1 MRLGNTPARPNAWA
15 TGRSS
20 SNSNGIPARNRQV
33 VAAILRCAQDRF
45 CDRRNQTANTV
56 RRYSSKSL
64 ELLAKLAKL
73 LLQIGDFLSQLF
85 HFNFEA
91 LHSLILS
98 GSISNCGLW
107 RLPGFDLARQQMRPA
122 RLFRTRP
129 PRQLARQRRLALGKA
144 IERGFNR
151 CQVVEGVHAF

>member
-64 ELLAKLAKL
+64 ELLAKLVEL
-73 LLQIGDFLSQLF
+73 LLEVCDFSPYFF
-85 HFNFEA
+85 HFGFKTPY
-91 LHSLILS
+91 SLVF
-98 GSISNCGLW
+98 GG
-107 RLPGFDLARQQMRPA
+107 RVGD
-122 RLFRTRP
+122 
-129 PRQLARQRRLALGKA
+129 
-144 IERGFNR
+144 
-151 CQVVEGVHAF
+151 